1 MSLRGK
7 EPVWLLD
14 TAVLIAHEISLANFG
29 GAEGI
34 RDTHLLE
41 SALAR
46 PKNLFAYEKP
56 DLYELAASYTSGI
69 VKNHPFVDGNKRT
82 GFLAGAAFLELN
94 GVTLIA
100 SEPEATRIITGV
112 ASGVVNEAQL
122 ADWYGEHTCT

>member
-1 MSLRGK
+1 MN

-14 TAVLIAHEISLANFG
+14 AAVLIAHEISLANFG

-34 RDTHLLE
+34 RDAHLLA

-56 DLYELAASYTSGI
+56 DLYELAAAYTLGI

-94 GVTLIA
+94 GIKLIA
-100 SEPEATRIITGV
+100 SEPEATRVILGV
-112 ASGVVNEAQL
+112 ASGAVIEEQL
-122 ADWYGEHTCT
+122 ADWYRSNIA

>member
-1 MSLRGK
+1 VN

-14 TAVLIAHEISLANFG
+14 AAVLIAHEISLANFG
-29 GAEGI
+29 GAAGI
-34 RDTHLLE
+34 RDTHLLA

-56 DLYELAASYTSGI
+56 DLHELAAAYTSGI

-100 SEPEATRIITGV
+100 SEPEATRIILGV
-112 ASGVVNEAQL
+112 ASGAVNEGQL
-122 ADWYGEHTCT
+122 ADWFRDNT

>member
-41 SALAR
+41 SALAC
-46 PKNLFAYEKP
+46 PKNLFVYEKP
-56 DLYELAASYTSGI
+56 DLFELAASYTSGI
-69 VKNHPFVDGNKRT
+69 VNNHPFVDGNERT

-100 SEPEATRIITGV
+100 SEPEATRIILGG
-112 ASGVVNEAQL
+112 ASGVVNEGQL
-122 ADWYGEHTCT
+122 ADWYREHTCT

>member
-1 MSLRGK
+1 MSLSGN

-29 GAEGI
+29 GTEGI

-41 SALAR
+41 SAMAR
-46 PKNLFAYEKP
+46 PKNLFIYEKP
-56 DLYELAASYTSGI
+56 DLYELAAAYTSGI
-69 VKNHPFVDGNKRT
+69 VKNHPFVDGNKRG
-82 GFLAGAAFLELN
+82 GFLAGAALLELN

-100 SEPEATRIITGV
+100 SEPEATRIILTV

-122 ADWYGEHTCT
+122 ADWYRKNTCI

>member
-1 MSLRGK
+1 MSPIGN

-14 TAVLIAHEISLANFG
+14 TAILIAHEISLANFG

-34 RDTHLLE
+34 RDAHLLE
-41 SALAR
+41 SAMAR
-46 PKNLFAYEKP
+46 PKNLFVNEKP
-56 DLYELAASYTSGI
+56 DIYELAVAYTSGI
-69 VKNHPFVDGNKRT
+69 VKNHPFVDGNKRA

-100 SEPEATRIITGV
+100 SEPEATRIILGV

-122 ADWYGEHTCT
+122 ADWYRENTCF

>member
-1 MSLRGK
+1 VN

-29 GAEGI
+29 GVEGI
-34 RDTHLLE
+34 RDTHLLA

-56 DLYELAASYTSGI
+56 DLCELAAAYTLGI

-94 GVTLIA
+94 GIKLIA
-100 SEPEATRIITGV
+100 SEPEATRVILGV
-112 ASGVVNEAQL
+112 ASGAVIEEQL
-122 ADWYGEHTCT
+122 ADWYRSNIA

>member
-1 MSLRGK
+1 MN

-14 TAVLIAHEISLANFG
+14 AAVLIAHEISLANFG
-29 GAEGI
+29 GADGI
-34 RDTHLLE
+34 RDAHLLA

-56 DLYELAASYTSGI
+56 DLYELAAAYTLGI

-94 GVTLIA
+94 GIKLIA
-100 SEPEATRIITGV
+100 SEPEATRVILGV
-112 ASGVVNEAQL
+112 ASGAVIEEQL
-122 ADWYGEHTCT
+122 ADWYRSNIA

>member
-1 MSLRGK
+1 MN

-14 TAVLIAHEISLANFG
+14 AAVLIAHEISLANFG

-34 RDTHLLE
+34 RDTHLLA

-56 DLYELAASYTSGI
+56 DLCELAAAYTLGI

-94 GVTLIA
+94 GITLIA
-100 SEPEATRIITGV
+100 SEPEATRVMLGV
-112 ASGVVNEAQL
+112 ASGVVNEVQL
-122 ADWYGEHTCT
+122 ADWYRNNIA